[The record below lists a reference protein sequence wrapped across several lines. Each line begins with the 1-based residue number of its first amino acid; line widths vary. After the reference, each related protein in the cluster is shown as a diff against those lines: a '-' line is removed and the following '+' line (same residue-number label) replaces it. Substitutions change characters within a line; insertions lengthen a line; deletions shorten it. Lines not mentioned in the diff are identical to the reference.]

1 MKGTRDRR
9 GGEEMAQRRQA
20 AYTRYTVAPH
30 GAPRSPL
37 WLRVLKLLVLSLVI
51 GIAFTGGV
59 AMSWLQRTAA
69 QVAHNDPAEVKSASK
84 QLDPALPSRPVD
96 ILVIG
101 SDRRVSQP
109 DVGARSDTLIVVRFD
124 PQNKTISML
133 SVPRDL
139 LVTIPGYGQN
149 KINAAY
155 SFGGAKLAVQTV
167 RQVLG
172 VPINHFV
179 DIDFDGFKDVVN
191 KLGGAYLM
199 VDTRYYNNTATDDWA
214 SIDIEP
220 GYQRL
225 DGAQTLDFVRFRH
238 DQNGDF
244 TRIVRQQM
252 FLREMKREL
261 AASANLADFPRLL
274 SVATTMSHYA
284 VSDLDSLGKLYSLVS
299 LVTQVDTTHIY
310 QTEIAGSTPTIDG
323 VDYVS
328 ATPQQISTAVGQFLH
343 PVGAPSQSQPKPTV
357 AQLPRAEV
365 RVTVLNGSGQNGI
378 AGSVAAQLKRAGYAA
393 AVGGNAAN
401 FSFATTTI
409 ACDPASLTVAR
420 RLAVLLAPAHV
431 EQLGSS
437 APSGRL
443 TVTVGSLF
451 SGQLA
456 SPQSS
461 TTSASQ
467 LALARTTYDRGQWQT
482 LERQSGLT
490 LFAPTVWT
498 ASLGYDQFRAY
509 RVTVGSHHVR
519 AAVVVGTT
527 PQGGFWDI
535 QALKWTDPPIL
546 ADPDAV
552 KTVAG
557 RSYSLY
563 YDDANLHLVA
573 WRQGGT
579 VYWVSN
585 TLGDELSNPL
595 MLALATSCSAVKL

>member
-1 MKGTRDRR
+1 
-9 GGEEMAQRRQA
+9 MAQRQQPPVRYA
-20 AYTRYTVAPH
+20 RYTV
-30 GAPRSPL
+30 GRSVSRSPL
-37 WLRVLKLLVLSLVI
+37 WLRVLKLTVLALAV
-51 GIAFTGGV
+51 GTAFTGGV

-69 QVAHNDPAEVKSASK
+69 QVAHNNPAEVRSASK
-84 QLDPALPSRPVD
+84 QLAPALPSHVVN

-101 SDRRVSQP
+101 SDRRVGQP
-109 DVGARSDTLIVVRFD
+109 DVGARSDTLIVVRLD
-124 PQNKTISML
+124 PVTKSISML

-155 SFGGAKLAVQTV
+155 SFGGAKLAVETV

-172 VPINHFV
+172 IPINHFI

-199 VDTRYYNNTATDDWA
+199 IDTRYYNNTATDDWA
-214 SIDIEP
+214 SIDIQP
-220 GYQRL
+220 GYQQL
-225 DGAQTLDFVRFRH
+225 DGAQALDFVRFRH

-284 VSDLDSLGKLYSLVS
+284 VSDLDSLSKLYSLVS

-310 QTEIAGSTPTIDG
+310 QAHIAGSTPTIGG

-328 ATPQQISTAVGQFLH
+328 ATPQQISAALQQFLH
-343 PVGAPSQSQPKPTV
+343 PVGAPAASQAKPTTS
-357 AQLPRAEV
+357 QLPRAAV
-365 RVTVLNGSGQNGI
+365 KVTVLNGSGQSAI
-378 AGSVAAQLKRAGYAA
+378 AGSVAAQLKSAGYSAR
-393 AVGGNAAN
+393 VGGNAAD
-401 FSFATTTI
+401 FSFTTTTV
-409 ACDPASLTVAR
+409 ACDAASLTVAR
-420 RLAVLLAPAHV
+420 HLAAMLTPAHV
-431 EQLGSS
+431 QQLGSS
-437 APSGRL
+437 APAGRV
-443 TVTVGSLF
+443 TVTVGASF
-451 SGQLA
+451 PGELA
-456 SPQSS
+456 SLRASS
-461 TTSASQ
+461 TSTSQ
-467 LALARTTYDRGQWQT
+467 LGLSKTTHDLGQWQT
-482 LERQSGLT
+482 LKRQSGLT
-490 LFAPTVWT
+490 LFAPTVWS

-509 RVTVGSHHVR
+509 RVTVGSHHPR

-546 ADPDAV
+546 ASPDAV
-552 KTVAG
+552 KTIAG
-557 RSYSLY
+557 RRYSLY
-563 YDDANLHLVA
+563 YDDASLHLVA

-585 TLGDELSNPL
+585 TLDDELPNSL
-595 MLALATSCSAVKL
+595 MLALATSCSPVKL

>member
-1 MKGTRDRR
+1 
-9 GGEEMAQRRQA
+9 MAQRRQP
-20 AYTRYTVAPH
+20 AYTRYTVTPGQSSRA
-30 GAPRSPL
+30 PL
-37 WLRVLKLLVLSLVI
+37 WVRVLKLFVLALVV

-59 AMSWLQRTAA
+59 GMSWLQRTAA
-69 QVAHNDPAEVKSASK
+69 QVAHNNPSEVKSASK
-84 QLDPALPSRPVD
+84 QLDPALPAHPVD

-109 DVGARSDTLIVVRFD
+109 DIGARSDTLIVVRLD
-124 PQNKTISML
+124 PQAKTISML

-139 LVTIPGYGQN
+139 LVTIPGYGPN

-155 SFGGAKLAVQTV
+155 SLGGAKLSVEVV
-167 RQVLG
+167 RQLLG
-172 VPINHFV
+172 IPINHFI

-199 VDTRYYNNTATDDWA
+199 IDTRYYNNTATDDWA

-220 GYQRL
+220 GYQLL
-225 DGAQTLDFVRFRH
+225 DGAQTLSFVRFRH

-244 TRIVRQQM
+244 TRIERQQM
-252 FLREMKREL
+252 FLRDMKQKI

-274 SVATTMSHYA
+274 SVATTMSHYV
-284 VSDLDSLGKLYSLVS
+284 VSDIDSLGKLYSLVS
-299 LVTQVDTTHIY
+299 LVTQVDATQIY
-310 QTEIAGSTPTIDG
+310 QTHIAGSTPTING
-323 VDYVS
+323 VDYVT
-328 ATPQQISTAVGQFLH
+328 ATPQQISTAVEQFLH
-343 PVGAPSQSQPKPTV
+343 PVGAPAKPQPKPTV

-365 RVTVLNGSGQNGI
+365 KVTVLNGSGQNGI
-378 AGSVAAQLKRAGYAA
+378 AASVAAQLKSADYDAT
-393 AVGGNAAN
+393 VGGNAAG
-401 FSFATTTI
+401 FSFITTTLT
-409 ACDPASLTVAR
+409 CDPASLTVAR

-431 EQLGSS
+431 QQLGSS
-437 APSGRL
+437 APSGRV
-443 TVTVGSLF
+443 TVTVGSSF
-451 SGQLA
+451 SGRLA
-456 SPQSS
+456 SPQSAS
-461 TTSASQ
+461 TSTSQ
-467 LALARTTYDRGQWQT
+467 LGLSKTTYDLGEWQA
-482 LERQSGLT
+482 LRRQSGLT
-490 LFAPTVWT
+490 LFAPTVWS

-552 KTVAG
+552 RTIGG

-585 TLGDELSNPL
+585 TLDDELSNSL
-595 MLALATSCSAVKL
+595 MLALATSCSPVQP